1 MASNNYVAY
10 QCIQVIMLIANF
22 ALAVYAFVWYFV
34 KQILKLK
41 NANYHIFMF
50 TILMTALVGENVGI
64 ILNIV
69 ARAQEEQETVLSE
82 QTIRIYRSTVV
93 FGNLYWLLCNLAHTI
108 FATKLWSLSL
118 KLLAAVKIG
127 SADSS

>member
-1 MASNNYVAY
+1 MASNYYVAY

-50 TILMTALVGENVGI
+50 TILMTALMGENVGI

-69 ARAQEEQETVLSE
+69 ARAQAEQETVLSE
-82 QTIRIYRSTVV
+82 QTIRIYRATFVNWKTFAAGLPLWPQVEKSRSTIYLP
-93 FGNLYWLLCNLAHTI
+93 NC
-108 FATKLWSLSL
+108 
-118 KLLAAVKIG
+118 
-127 SADSS
+127 